1 MYILLIIL
9 ALFALILFIP
19 VRIFVTANLS
29 EQKITLRYA
38 FLRYTLYPRTQK
50 TESEKDKPQ
59 SQDKNKKNNLGFIFK
74 LLTESKDI
82 ITAFLGDFISY
93 LIKHGVKVRELNISG
108 KFGTGDPA
116 YTGILCGGVYA
127 WVYNSIAKLENG
139 SGLKKYE
146 VNLNPDFDNA
156 CFSFGVYAELVTRL
170 WHFII
175 LLAIALKH
183 GIKFRKIYTNLR
195 KENKNG

>member
-59 SQDKNKKNNLGFIFK
+59 SQDKNKKK
-74 LLTESKDI
+74 
-82 ITAFLGDFISY
+82 
-93 LIKHGVKVRELNISG
+93 
-108 KFGTGDPA
+108 
-116 YTGILCGGVYA
+116 
-127 WVYNSIAKLENG
+127 
-139 SGLKKYE
+139 
-146 VNLNPDFDNA
+146 
-156 CFSFGVYAELVTRL
+156 
-170 WHFII
+170 
-175 LLAIALKH
+175 
-183 GIKFRKIYTNLR
+183 
-195 KENKNG
+195 